1 MLFGAA
7 DCSYANS
14 ICRFHR
20 GSYTAKYR
28 LPDRTRTSTASAK
41 QALIH
46 SRRRAEHRLLAR
58 WQVYIIAP
66 H

>member
-28 LPDRTRTSTASAK
+28 LPDRPHTNFYCLSAK

-46 SRRRAEHRLLAR
+46 SRAAG
-58 WQVYIIAP
+58 
-66 H
+66 